1 MTPAEAQALQDDAT
15 ARGTWLAWVVSDAD
29 LEHPGRL
36 TARAHTAN
44 YHAGMI
50 EVPPG
55 RNNLPVEPV
64 TFWKDICMET
74 YRAPSVSADAIDGDR
89 YHLAQQA
96 ELQIRFREVEGQA
109 AKDRAEL
116 SAWVQRSDMER
127 PVVPRTSLLEPYLD

>member
-1 MTPAEAQALQDDAT
+1 M
-15 ARGTWLAWVVSDAD
+15 
-29 LEHPGRL
+29 
-36 TARAHTAN
+36 
-44 YHAGMI
+44 
-50 EVPPG
+50 
-55 RNNLPVEPV
+55 
-64 TFWKDICMET
+64 
-74 YRAPSVSADAIDGDR
+74 SADAIDADR